1 MTLTKAILTERLT
14 DEIGLNKREGKE
26 VVESFFTEISNTLVV
41 GEEVK
46 LSGLG
51 NFRTRDKKERP
62 GRNPNTGE
70 EVIIQARRVVT
81 FKTSQK
87 LRSRVVEYGVE
98 DRS

>member
-14 DEIGLNKREGKE
+14 DEIGLNRREGKE